1 MKCFYIS
8 IEKNLEGFE
17 FYKNLWEKH
26 GVEGI
31 RIDSMTEGIKKAIEI
46 EKSTTGELCFIAIVS
61 GSVDYLPQLKILSEE
76 TNAPIL
82 VAAFNYSEE
91 EHCDALNNGA
101 DYYGQYCD
109 EPDSNIKFVLSV
121 VNSIEKRNKKRKIPN
136 KILLHND
143 ILIVDGYNRVFV
155 NDKEIHLTG
164 AEMKVFR
171 YLAINRG
178 NIVSHKQIYTHIKS
192 YSPDEPSSNSVYSTI
207 KRLRKKLQSATQLD
221 YIETVRNFGYRLK
234 QVLI

>member
-82 VAAFNYSEE
+82 VASFNYSEE
-91 EHCDALNNGA
+91 EHRDALNNGA

-109 EPDSNIKFVLSV
+109 EPESNIKFVLSV
-121 VNSIEKRNKKRKIPN
+121 MHSIEQRNKKRKAPN
-136 KILLHND
+136 RVTIRSD
-143 ILIVDGYNRVFV
+143 ILIIEGYNKAFV
-155 NDKEIHLTG
+155 RDKEIEFTN
-164 AEMKVFR
+164 AEMNVFR
-171 YLAINRG
+171 CLTANRG
-178 NIVSHKQIYTHIKS
+178 NVVSHAQLYNQMKNHN
-192 YSPDEPSSNSVYSTI
+192 PDEPTQYSVYNTV
-207 KRLRKKLQSATQLD
+207 KRLRRKLHNATQID

-234 QVLI
+234 